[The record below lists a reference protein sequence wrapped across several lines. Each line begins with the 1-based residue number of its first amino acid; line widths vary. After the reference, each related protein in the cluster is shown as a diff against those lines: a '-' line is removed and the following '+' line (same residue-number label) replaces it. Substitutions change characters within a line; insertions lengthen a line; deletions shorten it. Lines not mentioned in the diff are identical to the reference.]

1 MHAVIIT
8 HLGLGDGII
17 QSGLAV
23 ALLERYES
31 VAFPAYAEY
40 VPSLRSIFA
49 YHPRIEVYPVPRLKF
64 EDYGSPREWTY
75 EKAISAAGLG
85 EFEKLKLG
93 VYSGRGIGW
102 DFSKSFYEHAGVPY
116 SMRWKASPIAKA
128 WQNIEQ
134 IEPEL
139 GTNGALKVFLHDDL
153 SRGFRIQH
161 HILRGIQPFKP
172 ERDHDQSILR
182 YAKYLIEAD
191 QIHCIDS
198 AFFWLADSLPTQG
211 QLFLHRYPRW
221 QRPRDFRYE
230 TYRHW
235 NYID

>member
-23 ALLERYES
+23 ALLERYEH

-40 VPSLRSIFA
+40 VPSLESIFVD
-49 YHPRIEVYPVPRLKF
+49 YPQISVYPVQRHKF

-75 EKAISAAGLG
+75 TKAIEAAGASS
-85 EFEKLKLG
+85 FEKLKLG

-102 DFSKSFYEHAGVPY
+102 DFSKSFYEHAQVDY
-116 SMRWKASPIAKA
+116 SMRWRASPIAKA
-128 WQNIEQ
+128 WEKVPQSQ
-134 IEPEL
+134 AHS
-139 GTNGALKVFLHDDL
+139 TNGAPKIFLHDDA
-153 SRGFRIQH
+153 SRGFKIQH
-161 HILRGIQPFKP
+161 HILRGKLVMRP
-172 ERDHDQSILR
+172 EPDHDQSILR

-211 QLFLHRYPRW
+211 HLFLHRYPRW